1 MLRHDLVHDGLMQCP
16 KLSRPLVQ
24 RIVPGG
30 TLSLAVQFENLIHL
44 VDATLDHAAP
54 KQSNNWNGIMRKCG
68 MKQREKTGNKLFL
81 LPDVRLS
88 CFANDRHLLHQM
100 FSEMND
106 EMSRISDP
114 LSPIPEA
121 PDNTEMI
128 EQELRECT
136 EIGLAK
142 AKDCTLEKELG
153 EAIRTSEIVR
163 Q

>member
-1 MLRHDLVHDGLMQCP
+1 MCRVCLQD
-16 KLSRPLVQ
+16 
-24 RIVPGG
+24 
-30 TLSLAVQFENLIHL
+30 
-44 VDATLDHAAP
+44 
-54 KQSNNWNGIMRKCG
+54 
-68 MKQREKTGNKLFL
+68 REKTGNKLFL

-136 EIGLAK
+136 GIGFAK
-142 AKDCTLEKELG
+142 AIDCTLKKELG
-153 EAIRTSEIVR
+153 EAIRTCEIFR
-163 Q
+163 QRVEVLLAEAAELSRLLEQAAETDSDETGSARTSSG